1 MSAASNAKTVELFR
15 DLLPSVRRVGVL
27 STTASSVFAKAMVD
41 EVVRAARADR
51 HRNTANRDNQRT

>member
-27 STTASSVFAKAMVD
+27 STTASSVFAKD
-41 EVVRAARADR
+41 G
-51 HRNTANRDNQRT
+51 